1 MNYKVSTSTKTLFSV
16 RLFSLSSIF
25 NTGHLMI
32 NLIKKSALYLA
43 AIGVALMLTT
53 GQAVADRH
61 HDSQRDQY
69 RNSQD
74 YRYDKKYNHQHR
86 NQYRHGYN
94 KRNGFRHDDSYLI
107 NSYYSDKRYRNNCPP
122 GLVKK
127 KNRCQP
133 YGKAQRWKKGQKL
146 SKNTRYYDL
155 PRGLRA
161 QLYAQPD
168 HRYVRVNN
176 DVLMVDNVTNI
187 VIDVLENILR

>member
-94 KRNGFRHDDSYLI
+94 KRNGFRMM
-107 NSYYSDKRYRNNCPP
+107 
-122 GLVKK
+122 
-127 KNRCQP
+127 
-133 YGKAQRWKKGQKL
+133 
-146 SKNTRYYDL
+146 T
-155 PRGLRA
+155 
-161 QLYAQPD
+161 
-168 HRYVRVNN
+168 
-176 DVLMVDNVTNI
+176 VT
-187 VIDVLENILR
+187 

>member
-1 MNYKVSTSTKTLFSV
+1 
-16 RLFSLSSIF
+16 
-25 NTGHLMI
+25 MI

-94 KRNGFRHDDSYLI
+94 KRNGFRHDDRYLI
-107 NSYYSDKRYRNNCPP
+107 NSYYSDKKYRNNCPP

>member
-1 MNYKVSTSTKTLFSV
+1 
-16 RLFSLSSIF
+16 

-86 NQYRHGYN
+86 NQYRHDYN
-94 KRNGFRHDDSYLI
+94 KRNGFRHDDRYLI

-127 KNRCQP
+127 K
-133 YGKAQRWKKGQKL
+133 
-146 SKNTRYYDL
+146 
-155 PRGLRA
+155 
-161 QLYAQPD
+161 
-168 HRYVRVNN
+168 
-176 DVLMVDNVTNI
+176 
-187 VIDVLENILR
+187 

>member
-1 MNYKVSTSTKTLFSV
+1 ML
-16 RLFSLSSIF
+16 
-25 NTGHLMI
+25 
-32 NLIKKSALYLA
+32 NLIKKSSLYLA
-43 AIGVALMLTT
+43 AISVALMLTT
-53 GQAVADRH
+53 GQAVADRYY
-61 HDSQRDQY
+61 DSHRDQY

-74 YRYDKKYNHQHR
+74 YRYDKKYNNQYRNNQYRNQKH

-94 KRNGFRHDDSYLI
+94 KRNGFRHNDRYLI

-155 PRGLRA
+155 PRGLRS
-161 QLYAQPD
+161 QLYTQPD